1 MHGHAVDTGE
11 LQELICSSGVA
22 VTIPERS
29 CAGAMGL
36 SVPDVNLGK
45 GGAVGLALW
54 CSARQQRF
62 LRI

>member
-22 VTIPERS
+22 VTVPDRS
-29 CAGAMGL
+29 CAGAMGV

-45 GGAVGLALW
+45 GGAVG
-54 CSARQQRF
+54 
-62 LRI
+62 